1 MKFYN
6 ISICKREL
14 NEDRVADTVEKFIYA
29 FSLRIVYR
37 GLKAGQQKEKVTNAK
52 CGGTMR
58 LEGKNA
64 LITGSAQ
71 GIGKSVALC
80 MAREGANIG
89 ISDVNLELAE
99 KTAQEVR
106 SLGVKSFAIQLDVS
120 DQDSVT
126 RAFRTFAD
134 EFSSLDVLVNNAG
147 ITKDAVLLR
156 MKEGDWD
163 AVMNINLKGSFLCMK
178 EAVKIMTKQRYG
190 KIISISSVVAFMG
203 NPGQANYS
211 SSKAGLIGL
220 TKTVAREYAGRG
232 IRVNAVAP
240 GFIQTAMTDALSD
253 SVKDEMKR
261 AIPLNE
267 FGSPEDVASAVT
279 FLASGEAD
287 YITGQVIHVNGGM
300 YM

>member
-1 MKFYN
+1 
-6 ISICKREL
+6 
-14 NEDRVADTVEKFIYA
+14 
-29 FSLRIVYR
+29 
-37 GLKAGQQKEKVTNAK
+37 
-52 CGGTMR
+52 MR

-64 LITGSAQ
+64 LITGAAQ
-71 GIGKSVALC
+71 GIGKSVALG

-89 ISDVNLELAE
+89 ISDVNIEMAE
-99 KTAQEVR
+99 QTSKEVR
-106 SLGVKSFAIQLDVS
+106 ALGVKSFAIQLDVA

-147 ITKDAVLLR
+147 ITKDTVLLR
-156 MKEGDWD
+156 MKEADWD
-163 AVMNINLKGSFLCMK
+163 AVININLKGSFLCMK
-178 EAVKIMTKQRYG
+178 EAVKIMAKQRYG

-240 GFIQTAMTDALSD
+240 GFIQTAMTDALPD
-253 SVKDEMKR
+253 SVKDEMKK
-261 AIPLNE
+261 AIPLKE
-267 FGSPEDVASAVT
+267 FGASEDVASAVT
-279 FLASGEAD
+279 FLASAEAD